1 MPTRQGS
8 SRLTTGIRVTEW
20 THIAHQTLSLWFL
33 KEAQKRADKSRLTKR
48 DARMRPHVQMHRIH
62 RAWDIRRTLSRAE
75 RKLRRFSTSHWSFLR
90 LIAHPSC
97 QLTLTIFFIPKLNR
111 RTSWYQKQQYLHT
124 PINPLTSIALLIGHR
139 HHQLCHKISSL
150 ALSKHR
156 RRLQLIICG
165 LKQWNSLNMKRQTK
179 RERVSWTKRSTRWQ
193 SKR

>member
-8 SRLTTGIRVTEW
+8 SRLTTDIRVTEW

-48 DARMRPHVQMHRIH
+48 DARLRPHVQMHRIH

-90 LIAHPSC
+90 LIAHPS
-97 QLTLTIFFIPKLNR
+97 
-111 RTSWYQKQQYLHT
+111 WYQKQQYLHT
-124 PINPLTSIALLIGHR
+124 PNNPLTSIALLIGHR